1 MAEDGEEALLNCLSF
16 VKFRFKSGG
25 EEAQLTAV
33 LESIVKRLS
42 AKGHYANLLQA
53 LQSATVVGVNHTKI
67 RLPADICFVKCTFT
81 YHDPQC

>member
-53 LQSATVVGVNHTKI
+53 LQSATLESQEKI
-67 RLPADICFVKCTFT
+67 QQWNYFLSHQPQKILKC
-81 YHDPQC
+81 CGWG